1 MSKGECVGHVQKR
14 MGSRLRNY
22 KNCHG
27 KKLPDGKSVGSK
39 GRLTDK
45 MIDKMQNFYG
55 QSIRNTIG
63 DLEDMKNSIWAIFGP
78 MICDKH
84 SSLEDQQAL
93 CPRDADTWCK
103 YWKSADTY
111 NEANRLP
118 HVFRTEL
125 KPIFQDLTK
134 ETLLTR

>member
-45 MIDKMQNFYG
+45 MIDKMQTFYG

-63 DLEDMKNSIWAIFGP
+63 DLEDMKNSIW
-78 MICDKH
+78 
-84 SSLEDQQAL
+84 
-93 CPRDADTWCK
+93 
-103 YWKSADTY
+103 
-111 NEANRLP
+111 P
-118 HVFRTEL
+118 H
-125 KPIFQDLTK
+125 DM
-134 ETLLTR
+134 